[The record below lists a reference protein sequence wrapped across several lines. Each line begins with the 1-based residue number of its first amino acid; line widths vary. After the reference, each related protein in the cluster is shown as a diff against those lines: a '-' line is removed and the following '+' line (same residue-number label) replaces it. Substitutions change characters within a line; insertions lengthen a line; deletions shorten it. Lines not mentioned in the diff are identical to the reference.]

1 MTLNEGDCK
10 MENERGRI
18 TAEQALLML
27 KKEKIN
33 LTLDQVSRVLEFMR
47 KLAAITVSN
56 YLSEKNEKDSRFIC
70 ESEYG
75 RASGQRI
82 LTKKSGGGIEKILS
96 NK

>member
-1 MTLNEGDCK
+1 

-18 TAEQALLML
+18 TDEQALIML
-27 KKEKIN
+27 KRENIN
-33 LTLDQVSRVLEFMR
+33 LTLDQVSIVLEFMR

-56 YLSEKNEKDSRFIC
+56 YLSQKNEKDSRFIC

-75 RASGQRI
+75 RASGQRV
-82 LTKKSGGGIEKILS
+82 LTEKSRGGIEKILP